1 MKKFFFPML
10 AAAFLAAGCAKSPK
24 ELSAGIRTENLDTT
38 ADKGADFY
46 QYACGGWMKLN
57 PLTGEYSRFGS
68 FDKLGQDNIARLN
81 DLISEIA
88 STQHEAGTEAQKIA
102 DFYNVAMDA

>member
-1 MKKFFFPML
+1 ML
-10 AAAFLAAGCAKSPK
+10 AAAFLAAGCANSPK
-24 ELSAGIRTENLDTT
+24 ELSAGIRAENLDTT

-88 STQHEAGTEAQKIA
+88 STQHETGTEAQKIA